1 MGDIADRVGRALDQS
16 SSATVNQDIR
26 NKNIAE
32 EATKTAERE
41 AREAKDQSLASAFIF
56 SSPTVLEYPKR
67 VGDDEHQPHSVRF
80 FINARSNSR
89 VAEQTNISLQ
99 SNGRDWAGPVRSLET
114 VDSTSE
120 NRVSADQAKTLAKGT
135 AGVAGFLLGSGAGA
149 SIAGLTG
156 NASKLGKS
164 LAGLVGGSA
173 GAIAGVAIAESV
185 IETVTK
191 VRTLG
196 VIELHVAAPP
206 VAQYSANWEN
216 KELGALAGVGELFD
230 KEGLL
235 STAGGVGDLVARGA
249 IKAAASLPSGLGI
262 TGEIGA
268 SLDLASGKVANP
280 YKEQLFS
287 NMGFRQFAFNYKFVP
302 RNFSEYKEVQRI
314 IRLFKYHMHPENDP
328 TGLFLE
334 YPSEFNIKYMY
345 KGHENTHL
353 SKISSCAL
361 TDIKIT
367 YGNQDAF
374 TSFKGTD
381 GAPAEINMQLAFTEL
396 ETLTNDRIAE
406 GY

>member
-1 MGDIADRVGRALDQS
+1 MGDMADRVGSALDQF
-16 SSATVNQDIR
+16 SSAKANQDIR
-26 NKNIAE
+26 NENIAE
-32 EATKTAERE
+32 EAKKIADRD
-41 AREAKDQSLASAFIF
+41 ARDRDLASAFIF

-67 VGDDEHQPHSVRF
+67 VGDDDYQPHSVRF

-89 VAEQTNISLQ
+89 VAEQTDKNTLAAI
-99 SNGRDWAGPVRSLET
+99 NFYGGITEGAKLET

-120 NRVSADQAKTLAKGT
+120 NRATADQAKTLAKG
-135 AGVAGFLLGSGAGA
+135 AGGVAGFLLGSGAGA

-156 NASKLGKS
+156 NASKLGKA
-164 LAGLVGGSA
+164 LAT
-173 GAIAGVAIAESV
+173 IAGGGIGAFAGVTLAESV

-216 KELGALAGVGELFD
+216 KELGALAGAGELLD

-235 STAGGVGDLVARGA
+235 STAGGIGDLVARGA

-302 RNFSEYKEVQRI
+302 RNETEYNEVQRI

-334 YPSEFNIKYMY
+334 YPSEFNIQYMY
-345 KGHENTHL
+345 KGEENTHL

-374 TSFKGTD
+374 TTFKGTR

>member
-1 MGDIADRVGRALDQS
+1 MGDMADRVGRVLDQS
-16 SSATVNQDIR
+16 SSAKVNQDER
-26 NKNIAE
+26 NKTIAE
-32 EATKTAERE
+32 EAKKIAERD
-41 AREAKDQSLASAFIF
+41 ARDRDLASAFIF

-67 VGDDEHQPHSVRF
+67 VGDDDYQPHSVRF

-99 SNGRDWAGPVRSLET
+99 SNGRDWAGPVRPLET

-120 NRVSADQAKTLAKGT
+120 NRMTADQAKTLAKGT
-135 AGVAGFLLGSGAGA
+135 SVAAGFVLGSGAGA

-164 LAGLVGGSA
+164 LAGLLGGGA
-173 GAIAGVAIAESV
+173 GAIAGVAIAEFV

-216 KELGALAGVGELFD
+216 KELGALAGAGELLD

-302 RNFSEYKEVQRI
+302 RNETEYNEVQRI

-334 YPSEFNIKYMY
+334 YPSEFNIQYMY
-345 KGHENTHL
+345 KGEENTHL

-374 TSFKGTD
+374 TTFKGTR